1 MTQLDPR
8 WPDGC
13 PAQSWDLE
21 SARDY
26 CEALLSKHAGFDP
39 LSHALR
45 DPALRREAASLY
57 AFGRVAN
64 RFADAPEYAGARTQ
78 ALDLWEEQLERAF
91 HGEAWHPVFVAL
103 ADTVR
108 RFDVPITPLYD
119 LLAGFR
125 MDVAFTGLSTFA
137 ELQRYA
143 MLSAA
148 PAGRLLMHLG
158 GERRPG
164 CLSLADDLS
173 VALRLIDVLVDLDED
188 IAAGRLYLP
197 REDLIAFEVDEAA
210 LAHDTEPAAAADRAA
225 RRELMAF
232 QVARA
237 QAWLVRARPLLRR
250 LQPPLR
256 DTVSSLWGHGARV
269 LEALRRESAGAGAML
284 PAG

>member
-13 PAQSWDLE
+13 AAQTWDLE
-21 SARDY
+21 AARDY
-26 CEALLSKHAGFDP
+26 CEALLTKHAGFDP

-45 DPALRREAASLY
+45 DPKLRREAASLY
-57 AFGRVAN
+57 AFARVAN
-64 RFADAPEYAGARTQ
+64 RFADAPEYEGTRTH
-78 ALDLWEEQLERAF
+78 ALELWEEQLERAF

-125 MDVAFTGLSTFA
+125 MDVSFGGFSTFA
-137 ELQRYA
+137 ELRRYA

-158 GERRPG
+158 AERRPG
-164 CLSLADDLS
+164 CLALADDLS
-173 VALRLIDVLVDLDED
+173 VALRLIDVIVDLERDV
-188 IAAGRLYLP
+188 AAGRVYLP

-210 LAHDTEPAAAADRAA
+210 LGRPEDGATMSAA
-225 RRELMAF
+225 RRELMHF

-237 QAWLVRARPLLRR
+237 SAWLVRARPLLRR
-250 LQPPLR
+250 LETPLR

-269 LEALRRESAGAGAML
+269 VESLRREGVAAGAML